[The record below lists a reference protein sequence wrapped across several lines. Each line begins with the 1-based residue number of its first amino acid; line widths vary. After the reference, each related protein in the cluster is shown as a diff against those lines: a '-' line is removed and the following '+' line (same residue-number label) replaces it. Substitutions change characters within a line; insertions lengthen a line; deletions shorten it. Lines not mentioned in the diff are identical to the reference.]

1 MTEKL
6 NRDLDNL
13 TPLDARNSLL
23 LNPGERYKGAAR
35 APMVAD
41 HPSSPPRKGY
51 MDEPYYDETSYKPH
65 HHGMESQ
72 DRLFADNQSLGG
84 NTIRGTSPNPSMRQ
98 PLLPEIDMNYRN
110 RGY

>member
-23 LNPGERYKGAAR
+23 LNPGEMYQGAAR
-35 APMVAD
+35 APMVAG
-41 HPSSPPRKGY
+41 HPSSPPRKGFL
-51 MDEPYYDETSYKPH
+51 DEPYHDDTAYQPH
-65 HHGMESQ
+65 HRPVGSRDHLDSH
-72 DRLFADNQSLGG
+72 SLSG
-84 NTIRGTSPNPSMRQ
+84 NTLRSPSPNPSMRA
-98 PLLPEIDMNYRN
+98 PLLPEIDMGYRN